1 MGGREGGRET
11 RSARSRKAGPGRL
24 GRVRGAGTWGSL
36 RVMAKCHDSVRPE
49 VSPGRSSVRPRGGSF
64 DGRKTRPLTAGV
76 RLGLAAGDAA
86 SGWPPDGGDLR
97 CDGGGERKAALSLR
111 PAAAVGRPAECVRV
125 CVCRGGAGGGSV
137 LGEARPPVL
146 IRICALNDSTVFS
159 PDRTPRGRAAQG
171 PGSSRP
177 AFSPSVLFLSL

>member
-1 MGGREGGRET
+1 MAVGGLVPGEQVPVGAEEHRGARGSGGGREGGRET

-24 GRVRGAGTWGSL
+24 GRVRSAGTWGSL
-36 RVMAKCHDSVRPE
+36 RATAKCHDSVRPE

-125 CVCRGGAGGGSV
+125 CVWGVG
-137 LGEARPPVL
+137 
-146 IRICALNDSTVFS
+146 
-159 PDRTPRGRAAQG
+159 AQG
-171 PGSSRP
+171 EVPFWVRP
-177 AFSPSVLFLSL
+177 ARLC